1 MLKLDSVVDFTPH
14 VRPVCLHA
22 DTAELRKNH
31 EKTEY
36 ISYGYADVFK
46 SALITTSD
54 IAMHPHE
61 CQKVY
66 DFAKE

>member
-22 DTAELRKNH
+22 DTTELWRNH

-36 ISYGYADVFK
+36 ISYGYGDTFK
-46 SALITTSD
+46 STLITTSD
-54 IAMHPHE
+54 IAMHPNA